1 MDSFDATSCSL
12 INPDSIFTYNTAFHL
27 EGIAVLSNN
36 SQDATLAQLYVF
48 PFPEIYIDWIPGSSV
63 EDLST
68 DAMSAPEWVA
78 LNGTITEG

>member
-48 PFPEIYIDWIPGSSV
+48 PFPEIYID
-63 EDLST
+63 
-68 DAMSAPEWVA
+68 
-78 LNGTITEG
+78 